1 MNLSI
6 GVTGHR
12 DLITAEEPALRE
24 QVRAFFQQLRDD
36 FPELELQLLTPLAEG
51 ADRLVTGVAQEM
63 GIPYVVVLPMFQEIY
78 EKDFDGEESL
88 SQFRKQL
95 GAAETVISLPPH
107 NGIDPTYI
115 ESHGPARNQQYV
127 QAGVFISN
135 HCQVLLTLWDG
146 LEAEREGG
154 TADVLHYHL
163 TGLLAHP
170 GRREESPNLL
180 AENENDLA
188 YHIFCSRSR
197 AGGALAPEMKP
208 AATRWITAHFE
219 PAPGDKMPA
228 AYRQMLQRLVQFGQD
243 KKRFSESLDRE
254 SHSLLSGQA
263 VLAVPP
269 SIRDVDRSFG
279 AADWLAIHF
288 RKRVSTGLLLTHI
301 IAVLMGLSFIVYSE
315 YDGLDWL
322 VLVFLALFFGGV
334 ALYLWSERRQWHRK
348 YLDYR
353 ALAEG
358 LRVQLYWLLSGVVDT
373 SSIEFAYDNFLQK
386 QDVDLGW
393 IRHVMRS
400 ASLAQD
406 REDHP
411 DPAWVDWVIEHWVG
425 RPGDPDGQLDYYKH
439 KAFLK
444 EKAFRKTELL
454 GNVSLWLGITLAIV
468 LYVAAGMLQQSQ
480 HQILLVL
487 MGVLPLFAAVRSA
500 YSHQKADKELIKQYR
515 FMNRVFRNAY
525 RLLSKTQDIEKK
537 QQILRALGNAALEEH
552 AEWILMHRERP
563 LEHGHL

>member
-12 DLITAEEPALRE
+12 DLIAAEEPALRE
-24 QVRAFFQQLRDD
+24 QVRAFFQQLSDD
-36 FPELELQLLTPLAEG
+36 FPDLQLQLLTPLAEG
-51 ADRLVTGVAQEM
+51 ADRLVTGVAHEM
-63 GIPYVVVLPMFQEIY
+63 GVPFTAVLPMSQEIY
-78 EKDFDGEESL
+78 EKDFDEEESL
-88 SQFRKQL
+88 ILFRQQL
-95 GAAETVISLPPH
+95 DAAQSVISLPPY

-115 ESHGPARNQQYV
+115 ESHGPMRDQQYV

-146 LEAEREGG
+146 LEAQHEGG

-163 TGLLAHP
+163 TGMLARP

-188 YHIFCSRSR
+188 YHIVCSRKQNDGAPALEMEPR
-197 AGGALAPEMKP
+197 AP
-208 AATRWITAHFE
+208 RWITAHFE
-219 PAPGDKMPA
+219 PAQEDRMPA
-228 AYRQMLQRLVQFGQD
+228 AYRLMLQRLVQFGQD
-243 KKRFSESLDRE
+243 INRFSEAIDRQ
-254 SHSLLSGQA
+254 SYSLLSEQG

-279 AADWLAIHF
+279 AADWLAIHY
-288 RKRVSTGLLLTHI
+288 RKRVSAGLLATHI
-301 IAVLMGLSFIVYSE
+301 IAVLMGLSFILYSE
-315 YDGLDWL
+315 LDGLDWL

-358 LRVQLYWLLSGVVDT
+358 LRVQVYWLISGVVDT

-411 DPAWVDWVIEHWVG
+411 DPSWVDWVITHWVG
-425 RPGDPDGQLDYYKH
+425 RPGDPDGQLDYYQN
-439 KAFLK
+439 KASLK
-444 EKAFRKTELL
+444 EMAFRRTELL
-454 GNVSLWLGITLAIV
+454 GNISLWLGIALAVV
-468 LYVAAGMLQQSQ
+468 LYAATGRLQQIQ

-487 MGVLPLFAAVRSA
+487 MGVLPLFAAIRSA

-515 FMNRVFRNAY
+515 FMNRVFSNAH
-525 RLLSKTQDIEKK
+525 RLLSNTQDIEKK
-537 QQILRALGNAALEEH
+537 KQILRALGNAALEEH

-563 LEHGHL
+563 LEHGRL

>member
-1 MNLSI
+1 MSLSV

-12 DLITAEEPALRE
+12 DLVPEEEPALSE

-51 ADRLVTGVAQEM
+51 ADRLVTEVAQEM
-63 GIPYVVVLPMFQEIY
+63 GIPFVAVLPMFQEIY
-78 EKDFDGEESL
+78 EKDFDSEESL
-88 SQFRKQL
+88 CLFRQQL
-95 GAAETVISLPPH
+95 GAAESVISLPPH
-107 NGIDPTYI
+107 DGIDPIYI

-135 HCQVLLTLWDG
+135 HCQVLLALWDG
-146 LEAEREGG
+146 HGAEHEGG

-163 TGLLAHP
+163 TGMLARA

-188 YHIFCSRSR
+188 YHIACSRD
-197 AGGALAPEMKP
+197 GGAPAPEIDPP
-208 AATRWITAHFE
+208 AARWVTAHFE
-219 PAPGDKMPA
+219 PAPGDNMPA
-228 AYRQMLQRLVQFGQD
+228 AYHQMLQRLVQFGRD
-243 KKRFSESLDRE
+243 KKRFSETIDRE

-263 VLAVPP
+263 RLAAPQSVK
-269 SIRDVDRSFG
+269 DVDRSFG

-288 RKRVSTGLLLTHI
+288 RKRVSTGLLATHI
-301 IAVLMGLSFIVYSE
+301 IAVLMGVSFIVYSE

-322 VLVFLALFFGGV
+322 VLVFLFLFFGGV
-334 ALYLWSERRQWHRK
+334 GLYLWSERRQWHRK

-358 LRVQLYWLLSGVVDT
+358 LRVQLYWLISGVVDT
-373 SSIEFAYDNFLQK
+373 SSSEFAYDNFLQK

-411 DPAWVDWVIEHWVG
+411 DPGWVDWVITHWVG
-425 RPGDPDGQLDYYKH
+425 RPGDPDGQLDYYQH
-439 KAFLK
+439 KASLK
-444 EKAFRKTELL
+444 ETAFRRTELL
-454 GNVSLWLGITLAIV
+454 GNASLWLGIMLAIV
-468 LYVAAGMLQQSQ
+468 LYVAAGRLQQSQ
-480 HQILLVL
+480 HQVLLVL

-515 FMNRVFRNAY
+515 FMNRVFANAH

-563 LEHGHL
+563 LEHGRL

>member
-1 MNLSI
+1 MKLTI

-12 DLITAEEPALRE
+12 DLVQGELTALRE

-36 FPELELQLLTPLAEG
+36 FSELDLQLLTPLAEG
-51 ADRLVTGVAQEM
+51 ADRLVTEVAQEM
-63 GIPYVVVLPMFQEIY
+63 GIPFIAVLPMPQESY

-88 SQFRKQL
+88 ILLQKQL
-95 GAAETVISLPPH
+95 DAAESVISLPTH
-107 NGIDPTYI
+107 DGTDPTEI
-115 ESHGPARNQQYV
+115 ESHGLARDQQYV

-135 HCQVLLTLWDG
+135 HCQVLLALWDG
-146 LEAEREGG
+146 LEARHTGG

-163 TGLLAHP
+163 TGMLAQS
-170 GRREESPNLL
+170 GSRKESPNLL

-188 YHIFCSRSR
+188 YHIVCSRHQN
-197 AGGALAPEMKP
+197 GGARTPEMEPP
-208 AATRWITAHFE
+208 AARWITAHFE
-219 PAPGDKMPA
+219 PAAGDKMPA
-228 AYRQMLQRLVQFGQD
+228 AYRHMLQRLMQFGQD
-243 KKRFSESLDRE
+243 RKRFSEAIDRQ
-254 SHSLLSGQA
+254 SDSLLSGPA
-263 VLAVPP
+263 RLAAPP
-269 SIRDVDRSFG
+269 SIWDVDRSFG
-279 AADWLAIHF
+279 AADWLAIRF
-288 RKRVSTGLLLTHI
+288 RKRVSAGLLATHI
-301 IAVLMGLSFIVYSE
+301 VAVLMGLSFIVYSE

-358 LRVQLYWLLSGVVDT
+358 LRVQLYWLISGVVDT

-411 DPAWVDWVIEHWVG
+411 DPSWVDWVITHWVG
-425 RPGDPDGQLDYYKH
+425 RTGDPDGQLVYYQN
-439 KAFLK
+439 KALLK
-444 EKAFRKTELL
+444 ERAFRRTELL
-454 GNVSLWLGITLAIV
+454 GNISLWLGITLAIV
-468 LYVAAGMLQQSQ
+468 LYVFAGRLQQSQ

-515 FMNRVFRNAY
+515 FMNRVFGNAQ
-525 RLLSKTQDIEKK
+525 RLLSNTQDLEMK

-563 LEHGHL
+563 LEHGRL

>member
-12 DLITAEEPALRE
+12 DLITTEEPVLRE

-36 FPELELQLLTPLAEG
+36 FPELQLQLLTPLAEG
-51 ADRLVTGVAQEM
+51 ADRLVTGIAQDM
-63 GIPYVVVLPMFQEIY
+63 GIPFVVVLPMFQEIY
-78 EKDFDGEESL
+78 EKDFDDEESL
-88 SQFRKQL
+88 LLFRKQL
-95 GAAETVISLPPH
+95 GAAVSVITLPPH
-107 NGIDPTYI
+107 DGIDPTYI
-115 ESHGPARNQQYV
+115 ESYGPARNQQYA

-146 LEAEREGG
+146 LEAQHQGG

-163 TGLLAHP
+163 TGMLARAR
-170 GRREESPNLL
+170 RREESPNLL

-188 YHIFCSRSR
+188 YHIFCSRSG
-197 AGGALAPEMKP
+197 APGALAPEMEPP
-208 AATRWITAHFE
+208 AARWITAHFE
-219 PAPGDKMPA
+219 PAPGGEMPI
-228 AYRQMLQRLVQFGQD
+228 AYRQMLQRLVQFGHD
-243 KKRFSESLDRE
+243 KKRFSETIDRE

-263 VLAVPP
+263 WLAAPP
-269 SIRDVDRSFG
+269 SVKDVDRSFG

-301 IAVLMGLSFIVYSE
+301 IAVLMGLAFIVYSE

-322 VLVFLALFFGGV
+322 VLVFLGLFFGGV
-334 ALYLWSERRQWHRK
+334 ALYMWSERRQWHRK

-358 LRVQLYWLLSGVVDT
+358 LRVQLYWLMSGVVDT

-411 DPAWVDWVIEHWVG
+411 DPAWVDWVITNWVG
-425 RPGDPDGQLDYYKH
+425 GPGDPNGQLDYYKH
-439 KAFLK
+439 KASLK
-444 EKAFRKTELL
+444 ETAFRRTELL
-454 GNVSLWLGITLAIV
+454 GNASLWLGIVLAIV
-468 LYVAAGMLQQSQ
+468 LYVAAGRLQQSQ

-515 FMNRVFRNAY
+515 FMNRVFVNAH
-525 RLLSKTQDIEKK
+525 RLLDKTQDLETKK
-537 QQILRALGNAALEEH
+537 QILRALGNAALEEH

-563 LEHGHL
+563 LEHGRL

>member
-12 DLITAEEPALRE
+12 DLIAAEEPALRE
-24 QVRAFFQQLRDD
+24 QVRAFFQQLSDD
-36 FPELELQLLTPLAEG
+36 FPDLQLQLLTPLAEG
-51 ADRLVTGVAQEM
+51 ADRLVTGVAHEM
-63 GIPYVVVLPMFQEIY
+63 GVPFTAVLPMSQEIY
-78 EKDFDGEESL
+78 EKDFDEEESL
-88 SQFRKQL
+88 ILFRQQL
-95 GAAETVISLPPH
+95 DAAQSVISLPPY

-115 ESHGPARNQQYV
+115 ESHGPMRDQQYV

-146 LEAEREGG
+146 LEAQHEGG

-163 TGLLAHP
+163 TGMLARP

-188 YHIFCSRSR
+188 YHIVCSRKQNDGAPALEMEPR
-197 AGGALAPEMKP
+197 AP
-208 AATRWITAHFE
+208 RWITAHFE
-219 PAPGDKMPA
+219 PAQEDRMPA
-228 AYRQMLQRLVQFGQD
+228 AYRLMLQRLVQFGQD
-243 KKRFSESLDRE
+243 INRFSEAIDRQ
-254 SHSLLSGQA
+254 SYSLLSEQG

-279 AADWLAIHF
+279 AADWLAIHY
-288 RKRVSTGLLLTHI
+288 RKRVSAGLLATHI
-301 IAVLMGLSFIVYSE
+301 IAVLMGLSFILYSE
-315 YDGLDWL
+315 LDGLDWL

-358 LRVQLYWLLSGVVDT
+358 LRVQVYWLISGVVDT

-411 DPAWVDWVIEHWVG
+411 DPSWVDWVITHWVG
-425 RPGDPDGQLDYYKH
+425 RPGDPDGQLDYYQN
-439 KAFLK
+439 KASLK
-444 EKAFRKTELL
+444 EMAFRRTELL
-454 GNVSLWLGITLAIV
+454 GNISLWLGIALAVV
-468 LYVAAGMLQQSQ
+468 LYAATGRLQQIQ

-487 MGVLPLFAAVRSA
+487 MGVLPLFAAIRSA
-500 YSHQKADKELIKQYR
+500 YSHQK
-515 FMNRVFRNAY
+515 
-525 RLLSKTQDIEKK
+525 DIEKK
-537 QQILRALGNAALEEH
+537 KQILRALGNAALEEH

-563 LEHGHL
+563 LEHGRL

>member
-1 MNLSI
+1 
-6 GVTGHR
+6 
-12 DLITAEEPALRE
+12 
-24 QVRAFFQQLRDD
+24 
-36 FPELELQLLTPLAEG
+36 
-51 ADRLVTGVAQEM
+51 
-63 GIPYVVVLPMFQEIY
+63 
-78 EKDFDGEESL
+78 
-88 SQFRKQL
+88 
-95 GAAETVISLPPH
+95 
-107 NGIDPTYI
+107 
-115 ESHGPARNQQYV
+115 
-127 QAGVFISN
+127 
-135 HCQVLLTLWDG
+135 VLLTLWDG
-146 LEAEREGG
+146 LEAEHKGG

-163 TGLLAHP
+163 TGMLARA

-188 YHIFCSRSR
+188 YHIFCSRSG
-197 AGGALAPEMKP
+197 APGALAPEMEPP
-208 AATRWITAHFE
+208 AARWITAHFE
-219 PAPGDKMPA
+219 PAPGGEMPI

-243 KKRFSESLDRE
+243 KIRFNETIDRE

-263 VLAVPP
+263 WLAAPP
-269 SIRDVDRSFG
+269 SVKDVDRSFG

-301 IAVLMGLSFIVYSE
+301 IAVLMGLAFIVYSE

-322 VLVFLALFFGGV
+322 VLVFLGLFFGGV
-334 ALYLWSERRQWHRK
+334 ALYMWSERRQWHRK

-358 LRVQLYWLLSGVVDT
+358 LRVQLYWLMSGVVDT

-411 DPAWVDWVIEHWVG
+411 DPAWVDWVIKHWVG
-425 RPGDPDGQLDYYKH
+425 GPGDPNGQLAYYQRN
-439 KAFLK
+439 ASLK
-444 EKAFRKTELL
+444 ETAFRRTELL
-454 GNVSLWLGITLAIV
+454 GNASLWLGIVLAIV
-468 LYVAAGMLQQSQ
+468 LYVAAGRLQQSQ

-487 MGVLPLFAAVRSA
+487 MGVLPLFAAIRSA

-515 FMNRVFRNAY
+515 FMNRVFVNAH
-525 RLLSKTQDIEKK
+525 RLLDKTQDLETKK
-537 QQILRALGNAALEEH
+537 QILRALGNAALEEH

-563 LEHGHL
+563 LEHGRL